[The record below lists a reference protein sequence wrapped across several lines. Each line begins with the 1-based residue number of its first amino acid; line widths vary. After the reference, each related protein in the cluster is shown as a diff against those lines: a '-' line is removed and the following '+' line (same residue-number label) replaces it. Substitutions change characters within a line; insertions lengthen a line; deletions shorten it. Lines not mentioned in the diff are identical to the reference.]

1 MSDRSSLRLRWA
13 RGLALL
19 LSVGLGSL
27 VVVNAQFGC
36 DSPASNPPPPK
47 EAAPNKPEPET
58 QQQPE
63 PPQKPDS
70 EARAEAEPTAN
81 ESPRAIADVE
91 LDAAAPPSNNA
102 AEPVFMP
109 ASKSGGDFGAVHF
122 PGEQSATQQQ
132 QLQQNPAPEQ

>member
-1 MSDRSSLRLRWA
+1 MA

-47 EAAPNKPEPET
+47 QAEPASPANPEPAPKPEP
-58 QQQPE
+58 
-63 PPQKPDS
+63 
-70 EARAEAEPTAN
+70 RAEAEPTPN
-81 ESPRAIADVE
+81 ESARAIADVE

-109 ASKSGGDFGAVHF
+109 ASKSGGDFGSVHF

-132 QLQQNPAPEQ
+132 QQLQQNPAPEQ